1 MTARRRP
8 RAGRALAAAAAVGA
22 VGAVGGWAGLLATW
36 AAAGTE
42 GLDAAVHVTVLVW
55 APWLL
60 AAGLGVRAWF
70 AGRARGSDRTAHACA
85 VLAAAAVPGI
95 LLAAFGIGSTSP
107 VAAMGCGALDAV
119 CAGLVGSHVAIAS
132 ANLTFG
138 LAFPALLPAAAA
150 AVSAA
155 LLPRGRP
162 ATLPHVACAVLA
174 AAILWAIAS
183 ALGFA
188 LANA

>member
-1 MTARRRP
+1 MTDRRGP
-8 RAGRALAAAAAVGA
+8 RAGRALAVAAGGGA
-22 VGAVGGWAGLLATW
+22 VGSWVGLLATW

-42 GLDAAVHVTVLVW
+42 GLDAAVHVTALVW

-60 AAGLGVRAWF
+60 AAGLGGRAWL
-70 AGRARGSDRTAHACA
+70 AGRARGPDRIAHACA

-107 VAAMGCGALDAV
+107 GTAMGCGALDAV
-119 CAGLVGSHVAIAS
+119 CAGLVGSHVALAA

-155 LLPRGRP
+155 LLPRDRP
-162 ATLPHVACAVLA
+162 ATLPHVAFAVLA
-174 AAILWAIAS
+174 AAALWAIAS
-183 ALGFA
+183 VLGFA